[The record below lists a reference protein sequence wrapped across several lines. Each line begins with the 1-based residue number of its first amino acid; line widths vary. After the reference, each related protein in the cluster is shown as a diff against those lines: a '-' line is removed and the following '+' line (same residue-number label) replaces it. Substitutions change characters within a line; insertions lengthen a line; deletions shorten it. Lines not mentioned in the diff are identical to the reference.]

1 MHLGQTFS
9 NLKTKEIKIMDKL
22 KGITMVWLSKT
33 DLSNLNAGE
42 GGGGNVTELKTYDN
56 GKPYASGQ
64 SVRHALREAI
74 ERNNPGVFR
83 CTPESPCGNIKN
95 CWLCDLFGY
104 LNPKLDEGFDRRWS
118 PIKATPAL
126 GQIASDIVTDMLIRM
141 SEKPKPKSR
150 RAQVEDEQDNSDN
163 EEQRKRDQRIAYVQ
177 MMSNVYRIGLSLDF
191 ANIGFAKKAKYDGTG
206 NKAEFKGWEELA
218 NISLAERKK
227 RAVAVLEAIG
237 GIADFAKQARN
248 AASLSPDIF
257 IASIHS
263 RYSHRTLRS
272 LECDD
277 DGKVN
282 TDTLEIILEDL
293 KDVEAEVFFGFT
305 PGVVKN
311 DDELLDT
318 VKKFGLEKTNPI
330 RALRNLV
337 KTVQDVSQE

>member
-1 MHLGQTFS
+1 M
-9 NLKTKEIKIMDKL
+9 NEL

-74 ERNNPGVFR
+74 ERNNPGVFH
-83 CTPESPCGNIKN
+83 CTPESPCGKVAE

-126 GQIASDIVTDMLIRM
+126 GQITSDIVTDLLIRM
-141 SEKPKPKSR
+141 SDKPKPKTR
-150 RAQVEDEQDNSDN
+150 RAQTEEQENSDN
-163 EEQRKRDQRIAYVQ
+163 EERRKRDQRIAYVQ

-206 NKAEFKGWEELA
+206 NKAEFKGWEELT
-218 NISLAERKK
+218 NVSLDERRR
-227 RAVAVLEAIG
+227 RAIAVLEAIG
-237 GIADFAKQARN
+237 GMSDFAKQARN

-263 RYSHRTLRS
+263 RYSHRTLRA
-272 LECDD
+272 LECGD

-282 TDTLEIILEDL
+282 TDTLEVILEDL
-293 KDVEAEVFFGFT
+293 RDDGAKLSFGFT
-305 PGVVKN
+305 PGVVNN
-311 DDELLDT
+311 DKELLET
-318 VKKFGLEKTNPI
+318 VKKFGLEKMNPV
-330 RALRNLV
+330 RALKNLV
-337 KTVQDVSQE
+337 EAVQNASQE